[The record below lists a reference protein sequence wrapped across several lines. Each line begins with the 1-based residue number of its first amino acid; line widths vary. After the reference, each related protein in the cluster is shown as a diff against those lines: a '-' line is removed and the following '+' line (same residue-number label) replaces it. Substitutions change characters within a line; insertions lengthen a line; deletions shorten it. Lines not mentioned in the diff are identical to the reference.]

1 MPIVGSFLDFCCIF
15 PNSMVDRITPAT
27 TDEHL
32 TVVKEKFKID
42 DGWSVM
48 TESFKQWG
56 IEDHFVQAAPRGNAA
71 K

>member
-1 MPIVGSFLDFCCIF
+1 
-15 PNSMVDRITPAT
+15 MVDRITPAT
-27 TDEHL
+27 TDEHR

-48 TESFKQWG
+48 TESFRQWG
-56 IEDHFVQAAPRGNAA
+56 IEDHFVQGRPRGNAA